1 MHVCMLSCFICVQ
14 LVVTLWIVALWA
26 PLSPSKNTGVACH
39 ALLQGIILIQG
50 SNPHH
55 LHCRQIL
62 YC

>member
-26 PLSPSKNTGVACH
+26 PLSPSKNTAVACH

-50 SNPHH
+50 SNPHA
-55 LHCRQIL
+55 L
-62 YC
+62 

>member
-39 ALLQGIILIQG
+39 PPPGDHPDPGIKSTSPAL
-50 SNPHH
+50 
-55 LHCRQIL
+55 
-62 YC
+62 